1 MSKKNEIPSL
11 VKLPETVKRT
21 ILEADPHCTL
31 VKMVVKAGTIPPKHQ
46 HPHDQI
52 DYMLEGSAEIAL
64 RDKIVKLHPGES
76 LFIPG
81 GTLHQ
86 FLVSE
91 EDQVFLEFFTP
102 GREDINQEDQT

>member
-1 MSKKNEIPSL
+1 MSQKTEIPPL
-11 VKLPETVKRT
+11 FKLPETVKRT

-52 DYMLEGSAEIAL
+52 DYMLKGSAEVQL
-64 RDKIVKLHPGES
+64 EDKIVKIHPGES

-91 EDQVFLEFFTP
+91 EDQTFLEFFTP
-102 GREDINQEDQT
+102 GRADINQEDQE